1 MPIIEIHSLTHRFPD
16 GTQALDG
23 IDLSIEE
30 GEFTIITGAN
40 GSGKTTLLKH
50 FNGLLFANSGSVTV
64 CGTEV
69 GKNPTAARRQVGMV
83 FQDPDSQIVGET
95 VYDDVAFGPENLG
108 LVREEIDD
116 RVMQALDA
124 VDLTSAVEKSPHSL
138 SGGQK
143 RRLAI
148 AGVLAMRPSVLVM
161 DEPFSNLD
169 YASTVKVLGQIL
181 ALHASGSTIIIT
193 THDLEKVVYHARR
206 LVVMEKGRI
215 VEDGDPPS
223 VIASIK
229 RYGVRPPC
237 SILLNQG
244 LTPWEG

>member
-1 MPIIEIHSLTHRFPD
+1 MAIIDIHRLTHSFPD
-16 GTQALDG
+16 GTRALDG
-23 IDLSIEE
+23 IDLTFDE

-50 FNGLLFANSGSVTV
+50 FNGLLFADTGSVTV
-64 CGTEV
+64 NGIPVNTD
-69 GKNPTAARRQVGMV
+69 PTAARRQVGMV

-108 LVREEIDD
+108 LSRQEIDD

-124 VDLTSAVEKSPHSL
+124 VDLAPAVEKSPHSL

-169 YASTVKVLGQIL
+169 YTSTIKVLGQIL
-181 ALHASGSTIIIT
+181 ALHTAGATIIIT

-206 LVVMEKGRI
+206 LVVMEQGRV
-215 VEDGDPPS
+215 VEDGEPS
-223 VIASIK
+223 TVINTIG

-244 LTPWEG
+244 LQPWEG